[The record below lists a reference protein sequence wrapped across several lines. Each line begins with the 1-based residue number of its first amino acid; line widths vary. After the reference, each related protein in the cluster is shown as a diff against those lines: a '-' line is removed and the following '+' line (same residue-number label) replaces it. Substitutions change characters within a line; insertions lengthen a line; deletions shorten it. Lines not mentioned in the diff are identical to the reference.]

1 MGAELLHGVEIG
13 HILGQ
18 LIVYFGQLLGAD
30 GVYLNVE
37 HGVLALELVAVVFIG
52 ELNVKILLLAN
63 IHAYHLLF
71 KAGYEHAAAD
81 GQLLMLC
88 RAAIE
93 LNAVHCAAVIK
104 FHFVAVFN
112 GALNVY
118 HAGDLLALALDL
130 CVHHFIRNIIL
141 LLCHFYTLILA
152 QSDLGHNGNNSLKLH
167 ILALFGAENGY
178 FRPVYGLNIVL
189 FNGGFVNRRI
199 RYIKR
204 IVHKYIP
211 TVGLFD
217 NALGRMSLAEAG
229 YRDGLAQLKIR
240 AVYRLFK
247 IRSGN
252 AHSEL
257 HLIALKLFKTCHNIL
272 RTINNR
278 CQTGGHTAVSIAYH
292 NPMPF
297 ANIVCA
303 KMRLFSLCL
312 QFCSLTFFYSGNI
325 IQVT

>member
-88 RAAIE
+88 RAAVE

-104 FHFVAVFN
+104 LNFVAVFN

-130 CVHHFIRNIIL
+130 GVHHFIRNIIL

-167 ILALFGAENGY
+167 ILALFGVFSITPLGACPLRKPG
-178 FRPVYGLNIVL
+178 IAMVL
-189 FNGGFVNRRI
+189 RSL
-199 RYIKR
+199 RY
-204 IVHKYIP
+204 
-211 TVGLFD
+211 
-217 NALGRMSLAEAG
+217 AL
-229 YRDGLAQLKIR
+229 
-240 AVYRLFK
+240 
-247 IRSGN
+247 
-252 AHSEL
+252 
-257 HLIALKLFKTCHNIL
+257 
-272 RTINNR
+272 
-278 CQTGGHTAVSIAYH
+278 SIAFSKSAAG
-292 NPMPF
+292 ML
-297 ANIVCA
+297 IVS
-303 KMRLFSLCL
+303 F
-312 QFCSLTFFYSGNI
+312 T
-325 IQVT
+325 